1 MGTFFIPESNKM
13 EFGDFFWRKTE
24 PNCILLLYGI
34 KGPLILTAYFI
45 YARKQA
51 IVEDGSKFREKE
63 NLHHDS

>member
-1 MGTFFIPESNKM
+1 MLKLQYGDLFIPESNKM
-13 EFGDFFWRKTE
+13 EFGD
-24 PNCILLLYGI
+24 
-34 KGPLILTAYFI
+34 FI